1 MERKFLDLISTKYTN
16 EKLKAELE
24 IEKIVSKN
32 ILDNKEDIDFL
43 SVDLMKKINK
53 LREIN
58 ADLQMWESIV
68 SHLLSV
74 ESPENEG

>member
-43 SVDLMKKINK
+43 SLDLMKKINK